1 MKIDIKKLVFYILIT
16 IGIGSLPALF
26 VDFNKYKDILKPPF
40 SPPGFIFPIIWTIL
54 FILMGISI
62 YRVVMTNNYEIDSI
76 KIIYYAQLIINA
88 LWTPIFFELNSYLL
102 SFIWLLLLLI
112 LVIILS
118 IKIISIDKVSF
129 YLLIPYIIWLLF
141 AGYLNLGIYILN

>member
-118 IKIISIDKVSF
+118 IKIISIDKVS
-129 YLLIPYIIWLLF
+129 L
-141 AGYLNLGIYILN
+141 YLNLGIYILN